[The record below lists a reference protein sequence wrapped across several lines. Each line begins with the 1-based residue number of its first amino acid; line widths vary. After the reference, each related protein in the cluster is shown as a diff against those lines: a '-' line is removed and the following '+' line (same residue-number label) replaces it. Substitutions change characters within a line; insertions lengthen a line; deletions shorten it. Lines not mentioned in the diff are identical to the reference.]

1 MPERVSGGG
10 ERRPEDINALLH
22 WFNGREDTLR
32 RQIRMSGRPVYKSVT
47 SNHSWGCLR
56 FPLLCVEIPIL
67 GSDLHDI
74 WI

>member
-32 RQIRMSGRPVYKSVT
+32 RQIRMSGSR
-47 SNHSWGCLR
+47 
-56 FPLLCVEIPIL
+56 EIL
-67 GSDLHDI
+67 FV
-74 WI
+74 